1 MDPIYT
7 FRDDERDRLAA
18 ALATVPE
25 NPYKDYP
32 AFSRSVGELDGHDA
46 VPAGFAEACR
56 IIRDERRSGAAEAHA
71 LRNCPMDAEIPVLDL
86 DDPVGSKYAA
96 KHTFVGEAF
105 LELFSRLTG
114 TPLLAYATRF
124 NGDFFT
130 DVVAHNKYRGKQT
143 GFTDGDLVFHN
154 DRTAH
159 PVRAD
164 HITLLGLRCPE
175 PDLVYT
181 GFVSGRTLSAR
192 LSDAER
198 RDLREP
204 WYVTPFDV
212 VSKDG
217 NTALSA
223 SAPHAII
230 ENDHSFRYLDTH
242 TTTAPDAPAQAKDA
256 VIALKNALAR
266 APRMRHRIR
275 AGDLFTFANQD
286 GLHNREQ
293 IEVADPELARER
305 WLLKTYAFA
314 DDRTADRYAH
324 AWVDGVR
331 GRVGD

>member
-1 MDPIYT
+1 MDPIHT
-7 FRDDERDRLAA
+7 FSDDERDRLSSV
-18 ALATVPE
+18 LATVTE

-32 AFSRSVGELDGHDA
+32 PFSRSVGALADKGA
-46 VPAGFAEACR
+46 VPAEFVDVCR
-56 IIRDERRSGAAEAHA
+56 TIQYERRSGAAEAHA
-71 LRNCPMDAEIPVLDL
+71 LRNCPMDEEIPVLDH

-105 LELFSRLTG
+105 LELFSRLTA

-159 PVRAD
+159 RIRAD

-175 PDLVYT
+175 SDLVYT
-181 GFVSGRTLSAR
+181 GFVSGRALLAH
-192 LSDAER
+192 LSDTEQH
-198 RDLREP
+198 DLRKP

-212 VSKDG
+212 VSKD
-217 NTALSA
+217 NNSALSA
-223 SAPHAII
+223 PEPHTII
-230 ENDHSFRYLDTH
+230 ENDHTFRYLDTH
-242 TTTAPDAPAQAKDA
+242 TAVAPDAPTEAKDA
-256 VIALKNALAR
+256 LIALKNALAR

-275 AGDLFTFANQD
+275 TGDLFTFANQD

-293 IEVADPELARER
+293 IEVTDPELARER

-324 AWVDGVR
+324 EWVDGIR